1 MSTRESLNASQ
12 KPRLFI
18 IMGVAGC
25 GKSTIGDDL
34 ADQLSAIYKDG
45 DDFHPQSNIDK
56 MSDGIGLTDEDR
68 WPWLKIVAQDMA
80 QLEGQVFM
88 GCSALKRSYRDYI
101 TEQAGEPVLFI
112 HLAGSKELILGR
124 MAARV
129 GHFMPTALLD
139 SQFATLE
146 VPRADELAISVD
158 ISPDTA
164 SIIADIKAQIG

>member
-1 MSTRESLNASQ
+1 MSTIDLLQASN

-25 GKSTIGDDL
+25 GKSTIGDGL
-34 ADQLSAIYKDG
+34 ADQLGAIYKDG

-56 MSDGIGLTDEDR
+56 MSDGISLTDEDR

-80 QLEGQVFM
+80 KLEGQVFM
-88 GCSALKRSYRDYI
+88 GCSALKRCYRDYI

-112 HLAGSKELILGR
+112 HLAGSKALILGR

-146 VPRADELAISVD
+146 VPSADELAISVD

-164 SIIADIKAQIG
+164 AIIENIKTRIG